1 MSFLSNAK
9 IRTKILSLI
18 VPVCLI
24 GVGGLIAA
32 SYSFKQA
39 DEQYS
44 AFIAEDNVAATQVS
58 RASTSMLSVAYSAY
72 QLTVYPEGSE
82 FRAVAVKNYESGKG
96 AIAKLLSSAKELI
109 PGQADSLSEFEQRT
123 QQIIQMTDT
132 AVALTNQGRM
142 QEAQAALAS
151 VDPQI
156 ARIRDDLR
164 DWNIAY
170 SKMVLDGSAAISTQI
185 NSTLITLLATV
196 GVLFAAAIA
205 ASLFVAAR
213 GISGPIEALRARMAS
228 LANGKTEQEIPG
240 LTRRDEVGQM
250 AGAVSVFRDNAI
262 ERINLEREAQA
273 NRSLSEKERAEREA
287 AKAKE
292 AADVKFAVENIATGL
307 SHLSDGNLAYR
318 ISQPFTETLDS
329 VRHDFNSSATKLQ
342 DAMTRVAQ
350 NARGINAGANEIRS
364 AADDL
369 AKRTEQQAA
378 SLEETAAALEQITT
392 TVKDAAKRAAEA
404 GSLVA
409 RTRQGA
415 ERSGEIVQTAVSAM
429 EEIEKSSGEIGN
441 IIGVI
446 DDIAFQ
452 TNLLAL
458 NAGVEAARAGEAGKG
473 FAVVAQEVRELA
485 QRSANAAKE
494 IKALITTSNE
504 QVRNGVE
511 LVGETGEA
519 LKTIVTEVQEINRNV
534 AAIVESSQEQ
544 SSGLQQINTA
554 VNQMDQDTQK
564 NAAMV
569 EESTAASHGLA
580 REATSLNALLAQF
593 KLADGHVAQQPV
605 RPAAT
610 SDAPAV
616 SPARSLARK
625 VAGAFSGDAAVAQ
638 NSWEEF

>member
-1 MSFLSNAK
+1 MSYLSNAK

-18 VPVCLI
+18 IPVCLI
-24 GVGGLIAA
+24 GVGGLAAA
-32 SYSFKQA
+32 SYAFKQA
-39 DEQYS
+39 DAQYS

-58 RASTSMLSVAYSAY
+58 RAATSMLSVAYSAY
-72 QLTVYPEGSE
+72 QLSVYPEGSE
-82 FRAVAVKNYESGKG
+82 FRAVAAKNYESGKG

-109 PGQADSLSEFEQRT
+109 PGQAASLSEFEQRT
-123 QQIIQMTDT
+123 QQIAQSTDA
-132 AVALTNQGRM
+132 AVGLTNQGRM
-142 QEAQAALAS
+142 QEAQTALAS

-156 ARIRDDLR
+156 AKLRDDLR
-164 DWNIAY
+164 DWNVAY
-170 SKMVLDGSAAISTQI
+170 SKMVLDGSAEISTQI
-185 NSTLITLLATV
+185 NSTLFSLLATI
-196 GVLFAAAIA
+196 GVLFAGAIA
-205 ASLFVAAR
+205 ASLFVASR

-228 LANGKTEQEIPG
+228 LAGGQTDEEIPG
-240 LTRRDEVGQM
+240 LSRQDEVGQM
-250 AGAVSVFRDNAI
+250 AGAVSIFRDNAI

-273 NRSLSEKERAEREA
+273 NRSMSEKERAEREA

-292 AADVKFAVENIATGL
+292 AADVKFAVDNIATGL

-329 VRHDFNSSATKLQ
+329 VRHDFNGSATKLQ

-350 NARGINAGANEIRS
+350 NARGIDAGANEIRS

-392 TVKDAAKRAAEA
+392 TVKDAAKRASEA
-404 GSLVA
+404 GTLVA

-415 ERSGEIVQTAVSAM
+415 EKSGEIVQTAVSAM
-429 EEIEKSSGEIGN
+429 EQIEKSSGEISN

-494 IKALITTSNE
+494 IKTLITASNE

-511 LVGETGEA
+511 LVGETGKA
-519 LKTIVTEVQEINRNV
+519 LKTIVAEVQEINRNV

-580 REATSLNALLAQF
+580 REAASLNALLAQF
-593 KLADGHVAQQPV
+593 KLADGHVVQPV
-605 RPAAT
+605 RPAAA
-610 SDAPAV
+610 SDTPAA

-625 VAGAFSGDAAVAQ
+625 VAGAFSGNAAVAQ

>member
-24 GVGGLIAA
+24 GIAGIGA
-32 SYSFKQA
+32 AAYSFKQA
-39 DEQYS
+39 DQQYS
-44 AFIAEDNVAATQVS
+44 AFIKEDNVAATQVS
-58 RASTSMLSVAYSAY
+58 RASTSMNSVAYSAY
-72 QLTVYPEGSE
+72 QLTVYPKDSP
-82 FRAVAVKNYESGKG
+82 FRAVATKNYESGKKVIG
-96 AIAKLLSSAKELI
+96 TLLASAKQLI
-109 PGQADSLSEFEQRT
+109 PEQAGDLSGFETRALAIT
-123 QQIIQMTDT
+123 AMTDK
-132 AVALTNQGRM
+132 AVALSEQGKM
-142 QEAQAALAS
+142 QEAQAVLAQ
-151 VDPQI
+151 VDPDI
-156 ARIRDDLR
+156 AKIRDDFK
-164 DWNIAY
+164 DWNVTNT
-170 SKMVLDGSAAISTQI
+170 KTVLDGTDQISAGIS
-185 NSTLITLLATV
+185 STIITLLVTI
-196 GVLFAAAIA
+196 GVLFAGAIA
-205 ASLFVAAR
+205 ASMFVASR
-213 GISGPIEALRARMAS
+213 GISGPIDTLRQRMAS
-228 LANGKTEQEIPG
+228 LAGGETRQDVPG
-240 LTRRDEVGQM
+240 LGRRDEVGQM
-250 AGAVSVFRDNAI
+250 AEAVAVFRTNAI
-262 ERINLEREAQA
+262 ERIALEQETLA

-287 AKAKE
+287 QKAKE
-292 AADVKFAVENIATGL
+292 AADVQFAIDGL
-307 SHLSDGNLAYR
+307 SAGLKNISEGNVTYR
-318 ISQPFTETLDS
+318 IDQPFSGTLEG
-329 VRHDFNSSATKLQ
+329 VRQYFNTSASQLQ
-342 DAMTRVAQ
+342 DTMRGVAQ
-350 NARGINAGANEIRS
+350 NARGIDAGANEIKA

-378 SLEETAAALEQITT
+378 ALEETAAALEQITT
-392 TVKDAAKRAAEA
+392 TVKDAAKRASEA

-415 ERSGEIVQTAVSAM
+415 EKSGEIVQTAVMAM

-494 IKALITTSNE
+494 IKALITKSNE

-511 LVGETGEA
+511 LVGETGKA
-519 LKTIVTEVQEINRNV
+519 LKTIVAEVQDINRNV
-534 AAIVESSQEQ
+534 AAIAESSQEQ

-569 EESTAASHGLA
+569 EESTAASHSLA
-580 REATSLNALLAQF
+580 REAASLNALLAQF
-593 KLADGHVAQQPV
+593 KLNDGHA
-605 RPAAT
+605 PAAVRQASA
-610 SDAPAV
+610 SDQPSA

-625 VAGAFSGDAAVAQ
+625 VAGAFSGNAAVAQ
-638 NSWEEF
+638 NWEEF